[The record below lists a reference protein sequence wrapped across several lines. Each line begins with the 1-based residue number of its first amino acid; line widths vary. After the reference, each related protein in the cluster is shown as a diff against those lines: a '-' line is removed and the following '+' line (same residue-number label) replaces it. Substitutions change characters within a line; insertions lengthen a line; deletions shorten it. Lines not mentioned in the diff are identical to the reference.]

1 MDRPRK
7 EDVKSYLLTFCS
19 LLCAVSG
26 SASAEP
32 AAWRVTGE
40 DTGEL
45 LLLGSVH
52 YLRQEDYPLP
62 SNIDELYQQA
72 DTLVM
77 ELDLDDLDTLSVEN
91 LFVEA
96 GTLPPGSSLQTVLT
110 PAVYELAET
119 RSAEFGLDLEF
130 ATRLEPWLVAITL
143 MDLGMNALG
152 FNASRGLEQHLLRR
166 ATSDGKQVLG
176 LETLEDQIH
185 VFDQLSIKEQEALLL
200 QTLNEIDSADDA
212 MDELLN
218 AWRDGRVNT
227 LANELTA
234 NFEDFP
240 ILYRHL
246 VIDRNERW
254 LDPLRQLLET
264 GERYLV
270 VVGALH
276 LVGDDSVIELL
287 QHQGLSVI
295 EIN

>member
-1 MDRPRK
+1 MK
-7 EDVKSYLLTFCS
+7 GYLLTFFS
-19 LLCAVSG
+19 LLCAVSV
-26 SASAEP
+26 SAQAEP

-45 LLLGSVH
+45 LLLGSIH

-119 RSAEFGLDLEF
+119 RSAEFGLDLAF

-254 LDPLRQLLET
+254 LNPLRQLLET

-276 LVGDDSVIELL
+276 LVGDGSVTELL
-287 QHQGLSVI
+287 QNQGLSVI

>member
-1 MDRPRK
+1 MK
-7 EDVKSYLLTFCS
+7 GYLLTFFS

-26 SASAEP
+26 SAQAEP
-32 AAWRVTGE
+32 AAWRITGE

-96 GTLPPGSSLQTVLT
+96 GTLPPGSSLHTVLT

-119 RSAEFGLDLEF
+119 RPAEFGLDLAF

-254 LDPLRQLLET
+254 LNPLRQLLET

>member
-1 MDRPRK
+1 MK
-7 EDVKSYLLTFCS
+7 GYLLTFFS

-26 SASAEP
+26 SAQAEP

-119 RSAEFGLDLEF
+119 RSAEFGLDLAF

>member
-1 MDRPRK
+1 MK
-7 EDVKSYLLTFCS
+7 GYLLTFFS
-19 LLCAVSG
+19 LLCAVSV
-26 SASAEP
+26 SAQAEP

-45 LLLGSVH
+45 LLLGSIH

-119 RSAEFGLDLEF
+119 RSAEFGLDLAF

-166 ATSDGKQVLG
+166 ATSDRKQVLG

-185 VFDQLSIKEQEALLL
+185 VLDQLSIKEQEALLL

-218 AWRDGRVNT
+218 AWRDGHVNA

-254 LDPLRQLLET
+254 LNPLRQLLET

>member
-1 MDRPRK
+1 MK
-7 EDVKSYLLTFCS
+7 GYLLTFFS
-19 LLCAVSG
+19 LLCAVSV
-26 SASAEP
+26 SAQAEP

-45 LLLGSVH
+45 LLLGSIQ

-119 RSAEFGLDLEF
+119 RSAEFGLDLAF

-254 LDPLRQLLET
+254 LNPLRQLLET

>member
-7 EDVKSYLLTFCS
+7 EDVKGYLLTFFS
-19 LLCAVSG
+19 LLCAVSV
-26 SASAEP
+26 SAQAEP

-119 RSAEFGLDLEF
+119 RSAEFGLDLAF

-254 LDPLRQLLET
+254 LNPLRQLLET

>member
-1 MDRPRK
+1 MK
-7 EDVKSYLLTFCS
+7 GYLLTFFS
-19 LLCAVSG
+19 LLCAVSV
-26 SASAEP
+26 SAQAEP

-45 LLLGSVH
+45 LLLGSIH

-119 RSAEFGLDLEF
+119 RSAEFGLDLAF

>member
-1 MDRPRK
+1 
-7 EDVKSYLLTFCS
+7 VKGYLLTFFS

-26 SASAEP
+26 SAQAEP

-119 RSAEFGLDLEF
+119 RSAEFGLDLAF

>member
-1 MDRPRK
+1 MK
-7 EDVKSYLLTFCS
+7 GYLLTFFS

-26 SASAEP
+26 SAQAEP

-119 RSAEFGLDLEF
+119 RSAEFGLDLAF

-218 AWRDGRVNT
+218 AWRNGRVNA

-254 LDPLRQLLET
+254 LNPLRQLLET

>member
-7 EDVKSYLLTFCS
+7 EDVKGYLLTFFS
-19 LLCAVSG
+19 LLCAVSV
-26 SASAEP
+26 SAQAEP
-32 AAWRVTGE
+32 AAWWVTGE

-45 LLLGSVH
+45 LLLGSIH

-119 RSAEFGLDLEF
+119 RSAEFGLDLAF
-130 ATRLEPWLVAITL
+130 ATRLEPWLVALTL

-254 LDPLRQLLET
+254 LNPLRQLLET

>member
-1 MDRPRK
+1 M
-7 EDVKSYLLTFCS
+7 
-19 LLCAVSG
+19 SG
-26 SASAEP
+26 SAQAEP

-119 RSAEFGLDLEF
+119 RSAEFGLDLAF

>member
-1 MDRPRK
+1 MK
-7 EDVKSYLLTFCS
+7 GYLLTFFS
-19 LLCAVSG
+19 LLCAVSV
-26 SASAEP
+26 SAQAEP

-119 RSAEFGLDLEF
+119 RSAEFGLDLAF

-254 LDPLRQLLET
+254 LNPLRQLLET

>member
-1 MDRPRK
+1 MK
-7 EDVKSYLLTFCS
+7 GYLLTFFS
-19 LLCAVSG
+19 LLCAVSV
-26 SASAEP
+26 SAQAEP

-45 LLLGSVH
+45 LLLGSIH

-119 RSAEFGLDLEF
+119 RSAEFGLDLAF

-254 LDPLRQLLET
+254 LNPLRQLLET

>member
-1 MDRPRK
+1 M
-7 EDVKSYLLTFCS
+7 S
-19 LLCAVSG
+19 VS
-26 SASAEP
+26 AQAEP

-45 LLLGSVH
+45 LLLGSIH

-119 RSAEFGLDLEF
+119 RSAEFGLDFTF

>member
-7 EDVKSYLLTFCS
+7 EDVKGYLLTFFS
-19 LLCAVSG
+19 LLCAVSV
-26 SASAEP
+26 SAQAEP

-45 LLLGSVH
+45 LLLGSIH

-119 RSAEFGLDLEF
+119 RSAEFGLDLAF

-176 LETLEDQIH
+176 LETLEDQIRRA
-185 VFDQLSIKEQEALLL
+185 EEG
-200 QTLNEIDSADDA
+200 
-212 MDELLN
+212 
-218 AWRDGRVNT
+218 WR
-227 LANELTA
+227 
-234 NFEDFP
+234 
-240 ILYRHL
+240 
-246 VIDRNERW
+246 
-254 LDPLRQLLET
+254 
-264 GERYLV
+264 
-270 VVGALH
+270 
-276 LVGDDSVIELL
+276 
-287 QHQGLSVI
+287 
-295 EIN
+295 

>member
-7 EDVKSYLLTFCS
+7 EDVKGYLLTFFS
-19 LLCAVSG
+19 LLCAVSV
-26 SASAEP
+26 SAQAEP

-45 LLLGSVH
+45 LLLGSIH

-119 RSAEFGLDLEF
+119 RSAEFGLDLAF

-200 QTLNEIDSADDA
+200 QTLNEIHSADAA

-254 LDPLRQLLET
+254 LNPLRQLLET

>member
-1 MDRPRK
+1 MK
-7 EDVKSYLLTFCS
+7 GYLLTFFS

-26 SASAEP
+26 SAQAEP

-91 LFVEA
+91 LFAEA
-96 GTLPPGSSLQTVLT
+96 GTLPPGSSLQAVLT

>member
-1 MDRPRK
+1 MK
-7 EDVKSYLLTFCS
+7 GYSLTFFS

-26 SASAEP
+26 SAQAEP

-72 DTLVM
+72 DALVM
-77 ELDLDDLDTLSVEN
+77 ELDLDDLDALSVQS

-96 GTLPPGSSLQTVLT
+96 GMLPPGSSLQTVLT

-119 RSAEFGLDLEF
+119 RSAEFGLDLAF
-130 ATRLEPWLVAITL
+130 AASFEPWLVAITL

-166 ATSDGKQVLG
+166 ATSDGKQILG

-218 AWRDGRVNT
+218 AWRDGRVNA

-254 LDPLRQLLET
+254 LDTLRQLLET
-264 GERYLV
+264 GGRYLV

-287 QHQGLSVI
+287 QHQGLSVV

>member
-7 EDVKSYLLTFCS
+7 EDVKGYSLTFFS

-26 SASAEP
+26 SAQAEP

-72 DTLVM
+72 DALVM
-77 ELDLDDLDTLSVEN
+77 ELDLDDLDALSVQS

-96 GTLPPGSSLQTVLT
+96 GMLPPGSSLQTVLT

-119 RSAEFGLDLEF
+119 RSAEFGLDLAF
-130 ATRLEPWLVAITL
+130 AASFEPWLVAITL

-166 ATSDGKQVLG
+166 ATSDGKQILG

-218 AWRDGRVNT
+218 AWRDGRVNA

-254 LDPLRQLLET
+254 LDTLRQLLET
-264 GERYLV
+264 GGRYLV

-287 QHQGLSVI
+287 QHQGLSVV

>member
-1 MDRPRK
+1 VDRPRK
-7 EDVKSYLLTFCS
+7 EDVKGYLLTFFS
-19 LLCAVSG
+19 LLCAVSV
-26 SASAEP
+26 SAQAEP

-72 DTLVM
+72 DKLVM

-119 RSAEFGLDLEF
+119 RSAEFGLDLAF

-218 AWRDGRVNT
+218 AWRDGRVNV

-276 LVGDDSVIELL
+276 LVGNDSVIELL

>member
-7 EDVKSYLLTFCS
+7 EDVKGYLLTFFS

-26 SASAEP
+26 SAQAEP

-77 ELDLDDLDTLSVEN
+77 ELDLDDLGTLSVDN
-91 LFVEA
+91 FFVEA

-119 RSAEFGLDLEF
+119 RSAEFGLDLAF

-152 FNASRGLEQHLLRR
+152 FNASRGLEQHLFRR

-254 LDPLRQLLET
+254 LNPLRQLLET
-264 GERYLV
+264 GARYLV

>member
-1 MDRPRK
+1 MTN
-7 EDVKSYLLTFCS
+7 ENWAQETLILL
-19 LLCAVSG
+19 V
-26 SASAEP
+26 
-32 AAWRVTGE
+32 
-40 DTGEL
+40 
-45 LLLGSVH
+45 
-52 YLRQEDYPLP
+52 
-62 SNIDELYQQA
+62 
-72 DTLVM
+72 
-77 ELDLDDLDTLSVEN
+77 
-91 LFVEA
+91 
-96 GTLPPGSSLQTVLT
+96 PPFTRGG
-110 PAVYELAET
+110 LAET

-152 FNASRGLEQHLLRR
+152 FNASRGLEQQLLRR
-166 ATSDGKQVLG
+166 ATSYLKQVLG

-218 AWRDGRVNT
+218 AWRDGRVNA

-254 LDPLRQLLET
+254 LNPLRQLLET

-270 VVGALH
+270 VVGSLH

>member
-7 EDVKSYLLTFCS
+7 EDVKGYLLTFFS

-26 SASAEP
+26 SAQAEP

-45 LLLGSVH
+45 LLLGSIH

-119 RSAEFGLDLEF
+119 RSAEFGLDLAF

-254 LDPLRQLLET
+254 LNPLRQLLET

>member
-1 MDRPRK
+1 MK
-7 EDVKSYLLTFCS
+7 GYLLTFFS
-19 LLCAVSG
+19 LLCAVSV
-26 SASAEP
+26 SAQAEP

-91 LFVEA
+91 LFIEA
-96 GTLPPGSSLQTVLT
+96 GTLPPGSSLQPVLT

-119 RSAEFGLDLEF
+119 RSAEFGLDLAF
-130 ATRLEPWLVAITL
+130 ATRLEPWLIAITL

-254 LDPLRQLLET
+254 LNPLRQLLET

>member
-1 MDRPRK
+1 MK
-7 EDVKSYLLTFCS
+7 GYLLTFFS

-26 SASAEP
+26 SAQAEP

-96 GTLPPGSSLQTVLT
+96 GTLPPGSALQTVLT

>member
-1 MDRPRK
+1 MK
-7 EDVKSYLLTFCS
+7 GYLLTFFS
-19 LLCAVSG
+19 LLCAVSV
-26 SASAEP
+26 SAQAEP

-45 LLLGSVH
+45 LLLGSIH

-119 RSAEFGLDLEF
+119 RSAEFGLDLAF

-218 AWRDGRVNT
+218 AWRDGRVNA

>member
-7 EDVKSYLLTFCS
+7 EDVKGYLLTFFS

-26 SASAEP
+26 SAQAEP
-32 AAWRVTGE
+32 AAWRITGE

-77 ELDLDDLDTLSVEN
+77 ELDLDDLDALSVQT

-96 GTLPPGSSLQTVLT
+96 GMLPPGSSLQTVLT

-119 RSAEFGLDLEF
+119 RSAEFGLDLAF

-276 LVGDDSVIELL
+276 LVGEDSVTELL

>member
-7 EDVKSYLLTFCS
+7 EDVNGYLLTFFS
-19 LLCAVSG
+19 LLCAVSV
-26 SASAEP
+26 SAQAEP

-45 LLLGSVH
+45 LLLGSLH

-119 RSAEFGLDLEF
+119 RSAEFGLDLAF

-218 AWRDGRVNT
+218 AWRDGRVNA

>member
-1 MDRPRK
+1 MK
-7 EDVKSYLLTFCS
+7 GYLLTFFS
-19 LLCAVSG
+19 LLCAVSV
-26 SASAEP
+26 SAQAEP

-119 RSAEFGLDLEF
+119 RSAEFGLDLAF

-218 AWRDGRVNT
+218 AWRDGRVNV

-254 LDPLRQLLET
+254 LNPLRQLLET

>member
-1 MDRPRK
+1 MK
-7 EDVKSYLLTFCS
+7 GYLLTFFS
-19 LLCAVSG
+19 LLCAVSV
-26 SASAEP
+26 SAQAEP

-119 RSAEFGLDLEF
+119 RSAEFGLDLAF

-218 AWRDGRVNT
+218 AWRDGRVNA

-254 LDPLRQLLET
+254 LNPLRQLLET

>member
-1 MDRPRK
+1 MK
-7 EDVKSYLLTFCS
+7 CYLLTFFS
-19 LLCAVSG
+19 LLCAVSV
-26 SASAEP
+26 SAQAEP

-119 RSAEFGLDLEF
+119 RSAEFGLDLAF

-218 AWRDGRVNT
+218 AWRDGRVNA

-254 LDPLRQLLET
+254 LNPLRQLLET

>member
-1 MDRPRK
+1 MK
-7 EDVKSYLLTFCS
+7 GYLLTFFS
-19 LLCAVSG
+19 LLCAVSV
-26 SASAEP
+26 SAQAEP

-119 RSAEFGLDLEF
+119 RSAEFGLDLAF

-176 LETLEDQIH
+176 LETLEEQIH

-246 VIDRNERW
+246 VTDRNERW
-254 LDPLRQLLET
+254 LNPLRQLLET

-276 LVGDDSVIELL
+276 LGGDDSVIELL

>member
-1 MDRPRK
+1 MK
-7 EDVKSYLLTFCS
+7 GYLLTFFS
-19 LLCAVSG
+19 LLCAVSV
-26 SASAEP
+26 SAQAEP

-45 LLLGSVH
+45 LLLGSIH

-119 RSAEFGLDLEF
+119 RSAEFGLDLAF
-130 ATRLEPWLVAITL
+130 ATRLEPWLIAITL

-218 AWRDGRVNT
+218 AWRDGRVNA

-254 LDPLRQLLET
+254 LNPLRQLLET

>member
-1 MDRPRK
+1 MK
-7 EDVKSYLLTFCS
+7 GYLLTFFS

-26 SASAEP
+26 SAQAEP

-119 RSAEFGLDLEF
+119 RSAEFGLDLAF

-254 LDPLRQLLET
+254 LNPLRQLLET

>member
-1 MDRPRK
+1 MK
-7 EDVKSYLLTFCS
+7 GYLLTFFS
-19 LLCAVSG
+19 LLCAVSV
-26 SASAEP
+26 SAQAEP

-45 LLLGSVH
+45 LLLGSIH

-119 RSAEFGLDLEF
+119 RSAEFGLDLAF
-130 ATRLEPWLVAITL
+130 ATRLEPWLVASTL

-254 LDPLRQLLET
+254 LNPLRQLLET

>member
-7 EDVKSYLLTFCS
+7 EDVKGYLLTFFS
-19 LLCAVSG
+19 LLCAVSV
-26 SASAEP
+26 SAQAEP

-45 LLLGSVH
+45 LLLGSIH

-119 RSAEFGLDLEF
+119 RSAEFGLDLAF

-212 MDELLN
+212 MDELLS

-227 LANELTA
+227 IANELTA

-254 LDPLRQLLET
+254 LNPLRQLLET

>member
-1 MDRPRK
+1 
-7 EDVKSYLLTFCS
+7 VKGYLLTFFS

-26 SASAEP
+26 SAQAEP

-77 ELDLDDLDTLSVEN
+77 ELDLDDLDALSVQT

-96 GTLPPGSSLQTVLT
+96 GMLPPGSSLQTVLT

-119 RSAEFGLDLEF
+119 RSAEFGLDLAF

-218 AWRDGRVNT
+218 AWRNGRVNA

-254 LDPLRQLLET
+254 LNPLRQLLET

>member
-1 MDRPRK
+1 
-7 EDVKSYLLTFCS
+7 VKGYSLTFFS

-26 SASAEP
+26 SAQAEP

-72 DTLVM
+72 DALVM
-77 ELDLDDLDTLSVEN
+77 ELDLDDLDALSVQS

-96 GTLPPGSSLQTVLT
+96 GMLPPGSSLQTVLT

-119 RSAEFGLDLEF
+119 RSAEFGLDLAF
-130 ATRLEPWLVAITL
+130 AASFEPWLVAITL

-166 ATSDGKQVLG
+166 ATSDGKQILG

-218 AWRDGRVNT
+218 AWRDGRVNA

-254 LDPLRQLLET
+254 LDTLRQLLET
-264 GERYLV
+264 GGRYLV

-287 QHQGLSVI
+287 QHQGLSVV